1 MSNYNY
7 DSPNPYEV
15 LGLSIGATV
24 PEAREACLKAKEAA
38 GNDHGQSLKATEAL
52 HKILTDIRVMESGRP
67 SAYQFVSSTAF
78 AEQAPG
84 HYTPVPVTVYQEAG
98 AGRGRSSSH
107 GSSTRT
113 RAQRSSSWGPT
124 VTGQVIDED
133 EFNAYTAYEPNP
145 YEKRLP
151 PGFGSREFFDW
162 QQEFNQAEFQINAF
176 PKGRANPW
184 ISFVLYVM
192 GFWGIVINAAASLG
206 GLIALT
212 TYTAIEQSAGDPT
225 YDAAANFYLSGTF
238 WFFVSIALLFV
249 PWALKVRNRK
259 MTKVK
264 YKNLY
269 RLGMRNGWLG

>member
-24 PEAREACLKAKEAA
+24 EEAREACLKAKEAA
-38 GNDHGQSLKATEAL
+38 GNDHGQQLKATEAL

-67 SAYQFVSSTAF
+67 STYQFVSSTAF
-78 AEQAPG
+78 TEQAPG
-84 HYTPVPVTVYQEAG
+84 HCTPVPVYQEAG
-98 AGRGRSSSH
+98 TGRGRSSSR
-107 GSSTRT
+107 GSNTRT
-113 RAQRSSSWGPT
+113 RAKESSSWGPT
-124 VTGQVIDED
+124 VTGQIIDED
-133 EFNAYTAYEPNP
+133 EFNAYTTHEPNP

-184 ISFVLYVM
+184 VSLGLVM
-192 GFWGIVINAAASLG
+192 ASLG
-206 GLIALT
+206 GMFLNFWIFVGGLISAFAYSSEGREYATDEYLRT
-212 TYTAIEQSAGDPT
+212 STNIFMGAATAII
-225 YDAAANFYLSGTF
+225 
-238 WFFVSIALLFV
+238 FFFALMFV
-249 PWALKVRNRK
+249 PLWLKRRNRK
-259 MTKVK
+259 VTRTK
-264 YKNLY
+264 YENLY